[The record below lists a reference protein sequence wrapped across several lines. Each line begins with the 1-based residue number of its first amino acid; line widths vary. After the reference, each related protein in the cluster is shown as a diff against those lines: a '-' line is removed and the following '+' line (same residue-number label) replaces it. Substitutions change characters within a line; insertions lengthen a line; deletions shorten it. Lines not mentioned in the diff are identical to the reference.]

1 VSPFSESALAR
12 NSRIRN
18 TRKQRNIYTA
28 LACVVFPAV
37 VLVSFLPDKDKH
49 LLHTRGR
56 FHSLGHFVVFC
67 VVAYVASRSARS
79 LQARLVVFGASLVL
93 GFGIEVAEHLVFHAA
108 MEWKDVLAD
117 AAGVIGGT
125 LIAIL
130 SRPDSDRS
138 ELSSSELNGS
148 GEDPA

>member
-1 VSPFSESALAR
+1 MISQPESAPAR
-12 NSRIRN
+12 NA
-18 TRKQRNIYTA
+18 RKQRNIYTV

-37 VLVSFLPDKDKH
+37 IVISFLPNEDKH

-56 FHSLGHFVVFC
+56 FHSVGHFVVFC

-79 LQARLVVFGASLVL
+79 LRARLVVFGASLVL
-93 GFGIEVAEHLVFHAA
+93 GFGIEVAEHLVFHAPL
-108 MEWKDVLAD
+108 EWKDVLVD

-130 SRPDSDRS
+130 SRPGSDLADL
-138 ELSSSELNGS
+138 EDL
-148 GEDPA
+148 GEERT